1 MGHKKTDD
9 KNNSC
14 NHNFQLYS
22 KSILWSVEEKKLTQC
37 VLADEAEEVDYLGE
51 AEGCF
56 RWPSGLQ
63 SRLQASNFQVIS
75 GL

>member
-1 MGHKKTDD
+1 MGCESYVRQHPSPQGVWT
-9 KNNSC
+9 
-14 NHNFQLYS
+14 L
-22 KSILWSVEEKKLTQC
+22 VEEKKLTQC